1 LTVEP
6 IDIIE
11 VQQLCAIFHS
21 TVEPMIF
28 QELTND
34 QRRETVNSMQ
44 RYAVWRKARED
55 SVGYRGS
62 MVWKVKKGA
71 EYLVRSYY
79 DDPATIRRQ
88 KSLGPRSPET
98 EATKDAFDKGRERLR
113 ERRLAI
119 QSQLRSQAAVN
130 RAIGLGRV
138 PLLGANI
145 IRAFDDAGLLGKGI
159 RIIGTY
165 ALYAYEAAAGVF
177 LSPELTTTG
186 DIDLMF
192 DARRKVRFAAGHAIS
207 ERSVMAILQKVDRSF
222 ERARQ
227 TFRAEN
233 RDGYLV
239 DFIKPMPDPPWAN
252 VPEQL
257 NATEPNDLVAAS
269 IEGLNWLEE
278 SPDLTSVAIDDRGM
292 PFTIITPDPRVF
304 AAHKFWL
311 SKRLDRGAT
320 KRARDAAQAAAAGRL
335 VAEYLLHLPYEHKE
349 VAALPLPVFESAR
362 PLFAPVSAGGAD
374 VP

>member
-1 LTVEP
+1 
-6 IDIIE
+6 
-11 VQQLCAIFHS
+11 
-21 TVEPMIF
+21 MIF
-28 QELTND
+28 QELNND
-34 QRRETVNSMQ
+34 QRRETVNSAQ

-62 MVWKVKKGA
+62 LVWKPKNGV
-71 EYLVRSYY
+71 EYLIRSYY
-79 DDPATIRRQ
+79 DGLGTIRRQ
-88 KSLGPRSPET
+88 KSLGPRSAET
-98 EATKDAFDKGRERLR
+98 EATKDTFDKGRQRLR

-119 QSQLRSQAAVN
+119 QAQLRSQAAIN

-207 ERSVMAILQKVDRSF
+207 ERSVMALLKKVDHSF
-222 ERARQ
+222 ERSRQ

-239 DFIKPMPDPPWAN
+239 DFIKPMPDPPWAS

-257 NATEPNDLVAAS
+257 NATVVDDLVAAS

-278 SPDLTSVAIDDRGM
+278 SPVLASVAIDDRGM
-292 PFTIITPDPRVF
+292 PFTIVAPDPRVF

-311 SKRLDRGAT
+311 SKRLDRGAL
-320 KRARDAAQAAAAGRL
+320 KRTRDAEQAAAVGRL
-335 VAEYLLHLPYEHKE
+335 VKEYLLHLPYEHRE
-349 VAALPLPVFESAR
+349 VATLPLSVFEAAR
-362 PLFAPVSAGGAD
+362 PLFAPSPAGDAGL
-374 VP
+374 P

>member
-1 LTVEP
+1 VEP

-11 VQQLCAIFHS
+11 VQQLNTFWHS

-34 QRRETVNSMQ
+34 QRRETVNSIQ

-62 MVWKVKKGA
+62 MVWKAKKGV

-79 DDPATIRRQ
+79 DDPGIVRRQ

-98 EATKDAFDKGRERLR
+98 EATKATFDNGRERLR

-119 QSQLRSQAAVN
+119 QAQLRSQAAVN
-130 RAIGLGRV
+130 KAIGLGRV
-138 PLLGANI
+138 PVLGANI

-165 ALYAYEAAAGVF
+165 ALYGYEAAAGVF
-177 LSPELTTTG
+177 LSPDLMTTG

-192 DARRKVRFAAGHAIS
+192 DARRRVRFATGHAIS
-207 ERSVMAILQKVDRSF
+207 ERSVMALLKKVDRSF
-222 ERARQ
+222 ERAAQ

-257 NATEPNDLVAAS
+257 NAAEPNDLIAVS

-278 SPDLTSVAIDDRGM
+278 SPTLTSVAIDERGT
-292 PFTIITPDPRVF
+292 PLTIVAPDPRVF
-304 AAHKFWL
+304 AAHKHWL
-311 SKRLDRGAT
+311 STRADRPPL
-320 KRARDAAQAAAAGRL
+320 KRARDSAQATAVGQL
-335 VAEYLLHLPYEHKE
+335 VADHFLHLPYEHKE
-349 VAALPLPVFESAR
+349 VAALPLPVFDAAL
-362 PLFAPVSAGGAD
+362 PLFAASPAGDAGF
-374 VP
+374 P